1 VIKASVLFISALVCA
16 IDIRVHR
23 IPNKLSLALVLP
35 LLFDA
40 TSTELPSFLIALPLT
55 LLISSLGK
63 IGAGD
68 VKLFLLLA
76 ATSGSAIF
84 NQSYLLGMALVSLF
98 TIAFTFAFSRVKGVA
113 TPQSIAFAPSI
124 LIPFNVLYLA
134 I

>member
-1 VIKASVLFISALVCA
+1 
-16 IDIRVHR
+16 
-23 IPNKLSLALVLP
+23 LALALP

-40 TSTELPSFLIALPLT
+40 TTIELPSFLIALPLT

-76 ATSGSAIF
+76 ATSGSVIF
-84 NQSYLLGMALVSLF
+84 NQSYLVGMALVSLF
-98 TIAFTFAFSRVKGVA
+98 AIAFTFALSRIKGIA

-124 LIPFNVLYLA
+124 LIPFNALYLA